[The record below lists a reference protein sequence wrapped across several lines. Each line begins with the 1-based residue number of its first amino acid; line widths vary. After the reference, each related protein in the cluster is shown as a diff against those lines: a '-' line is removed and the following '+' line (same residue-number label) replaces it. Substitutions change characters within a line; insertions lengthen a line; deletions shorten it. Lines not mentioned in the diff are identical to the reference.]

1 MYFTFTKDLL
11 QPFALLFLV
20 TALLIASLWCERRER
35 RGRLFLLTITFTVLM
50 LTSIPAAIYPALG
63 SLEWQFPPL
72 LQRPDSTEAIVVLA
86 GGIVPADAVR
96 PRAELSEDTL
106 FRCLHAAEIYRQG
119 KPCPVIV
126 TGGTLDPG
134 SPIPA
139 VAPFIRDL
147 LVHLG
152 VSAADVAS
160 EDRSRTTYESAVET
174 RQILERRQVRS
185 VLLVTEAVHMF
196 RSLHCFRRQGMEAVP
211 AACHHRATQF
221 RCRLGTFL
229 PSPDAAQDC
238 AAVFHEWLGVAWY
251 WLRGRM

>member
-1 MYFTFTKDLL
+1 M
-11 QPFALLFLV
+11 
-20 TALLIASLWCERRER
+20 
-35 RGRLFLLTITFTVLM
+35 FLLTITFAALM

-86 GGIVPADAVR
+86 GGIIPADAVR
-96 PRAELSEDTL
+96 PRAELTEDTL

-119 KPCPVIV
+119 KPGPVIV

-134 SPIPA
+134 SLIPA
-139 VAPFIRDL
+139 VAPFMRDL
-147 LVHLG
+147 FVHLG
-152 VSAADVAS
+152 VSAADVVI
-160 EDRSRTTYESAVET
+160 EDRSRMTYESAVET
-174 RQILERRQVRS
+174 RQVLERRQVRS

-196 RSLHCFRRQGMEAVP
+196 RSLHCFRRQGVEAVP

-229 PSPDAAQDC
+229 PSPDAAKDC
-238 AAVFHEWLGVAWY
+238 TAVFHEWLGVTWY
-251 WLRGRM
+251 WLMGRM